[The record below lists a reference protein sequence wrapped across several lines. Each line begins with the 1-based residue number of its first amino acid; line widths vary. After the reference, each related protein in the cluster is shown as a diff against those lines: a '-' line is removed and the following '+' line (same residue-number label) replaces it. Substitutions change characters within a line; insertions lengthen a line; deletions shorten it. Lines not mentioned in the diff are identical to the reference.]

1 MHKTMGMM
9 KAIVKFH
16 ENCIRVITESS
27 KQERKVS
34 MGYIEQTLGDIV
46 VKLTQMKFQSP
57 TQPEQELRKWFDD
70 LHEEIDNK
78 FRDIQYM

>member
-1 MHKTMGMM
+1 MGMM

-34 MGYIEQTLGDIV
+34 MGYIEQTLGDIM

-57 TQPEQELRKWFDD
+57 IQPEQELRKYFDD